1 MKNESILNL
10 KLLGTL
16 FVGAIFVYIFKLLW
30 HKSDENDKDE
40 NKEKSDK
47 TVNKSNVTVVKA
59 KKKTT
64 VKYNKRGNKPPAFTH
79 EMLCT
84 TLKGHTENVKC
95 IDFSLNGKYLLSCS
109 EDQSIRMWSVKD
121 FGSGNKCVRVNVEF
135 DHANLVRFSP
145 DNRAFIA
152 GMHSKNS
159 IQVYKLGKKDDGITT
174 TCVPIEVDFPNYKE
188 STLLNIGVGTSSSG
202 GSFVMSAYQD
212 TCVIVH
218 DLKGNPLHQINT
230 NLSNNNWAQVSPCG
244 RYIGV
249 CGWTP
254 DVKVYAVTF
263 NRNGTYKQVQD
274 AFILQGHTTT
284 VCSFAFNLDST
295 RMLTVS
301 KDGTWR
307 VFDTDIE
314 WEKRQDSYL
323 LHQGKL
329 AFNSSDKLLCA
340 LSSDSN
346 CGVVCDSN
354 SIQVFSITTGKVE
367 MEANGLH
374 QEMITSVAFDIS
386 GKYVLTTGDKFIRV
400 FHNALNY
407 KEKIRT
413 LEISLKSAKNQALKE
428 RLTKQLSDCK
438 NSLNKIIST

>member
-1 MKNESILNL
+1 MKNESVFDL
-10 KLLGTL
+10 KLFGSLII
-16 FVGAIFVYIFKLLW
+16 GAIFVLIFKLLW
-30 HKSDENDKDE
+30 KTSDEKGKDDQE
-40 NKEKSDK
+40 ETPDTTTSKVTEIK
-47 TVNKSNVTVVKA
+47 T
-59 KKKTT
+59 KKKIT
-64 VKYNKRGNKPPAFTH
+64 VKYNKRTKPPAFTH

-84 TLKGHTENVKC
+84 TLKGHTESVKC

-109 EDQSIRMWSVKD
+109 EDQSIRLWSVKD
-121 FGSGNKCVRVNVEF
+121 FGSGNKCARVNIEF

-152 GMHSKNS
+152 GMHSKGS
-159 IQVYKLGKKDDGITT
+159 IQVYKLGKKDDGVTT
-174 TCVPIEVDFPNYKE
+174 TCVPIEVNFPKYKN

-212 TCVIVH
+212 TTVIVH
-218 DLKGNPLHQINT
+218 DLKGNVLHQINT

-254 DVKVYAVTF
+254 DVKIYAVTF

-295 RMLTVS
+295 KMLTVS
-301 KDGTWR
+301 KDSTWR
-307 VFDTDIE
+307 LFDTDIE

-329 AFNSSDKLLCA
+329 TLRTSDKLLCA
-340 LSSDSN
+340 LSSDGN
-346 CGVVCDSN
+346 CGVVCDSD
-354 SIQVFSITTGKVE
+354 SIQVFSTTTGEVE
-367 MEANGLH
+367 LKANGLH
-374 QEMITSVAFDIS
+374 QEVISSVAFDIS

-400 FHNALNY
+400 FNNALNY
-407 KEKIRT
+407 KEKIKS
-413 LEISLKSAKNQALKE
+413 LQASLKNAKNQALKE
-428 RLTKQLSDCK
+428 RLTKQLLDCE
-438 NSLNKIIST
+438 NSFRKIVSA